1 MLRSNFQHA
10 ISVGNLTF
18 KAHGLFRQVAF
29 KVLIEHRQ
37 IVDADETGV
46 ELVSAELGKGESQ
59 FAIDR
64 IAAVASGEGGDGGL
78 TGQMPH
84 ACGLYDRIG

>member
-1 MLRSNFQHA
+1 MLRRNDQHA

-18 KAHGLFRQVAF
+18 KGGLFRQAAF

-46 ELVSAELGKGESQ
+46 ELVSAELGKGAGHSQ
-59 FAIDR
+59 VIKSRRLLPTMIAIRDFA
-64 IAAVASGEGGDGGL
+64 
-78 TGQMPH
+78 MPH
-84 ACGLYDRIG
+84 YLDRK

>member
-1 MLRSNFQHA
+1 MLRSNDQHA

-18 KAHGLFRQVAF
+18 EAHGLFRQVAF

-46 ELVSAELGKGESQ
+46 ELISAEPGKGASQ
-59 FAIDR
+59 FAVYR
-64 IAAVASGEGGDGGL
+64 IAAVAANNDRD
-78 TGQMPH
+78 TRPYH
-84 ACGLYDRIG
+84 AHHSFG